1 MRACKP
7 KIEPAHTDNTVAW
20 FIPNNHPINH
30 NTPVCP
36 TYTNAG
42 SSSMSD
48 AFLAV
53 VVLVAAFARALLAA
67 ALMSPTHLPL
77 LLHEQ
82 QTLNAIRDRL
92 DSTTAL
98 RHAQPVDELLQ

>member
-1 MRACKP
+1 M
-7 KIEPAHTDNTVAW
+7 AW
-20 FIPNNHPINH
+20 FIPNNHPLNH
-30 NTPVCP
+30 NTPVRP
-36 TYTNAG
+36 TYTNA
-42 SSSMSD
+42 
-48 AFLAV
+48 FLAA
-53 VVLVAAFARALLAA
+53 VVLVVAFARVLLAA